1 LINKSLAVGI
11 IFLFIVSSTTPMVI
25 GYDVETP
32 CEPLDDLTV
41 IYSDDCDSNK
51 ASSHMEQFPINY
63 DDELQEMAIPKESPQ
78 TVATTPMDSPWPMI
92 CHDLH
97 HTGRSPYNTASNP
110 GTEKWRYKTES
121 WVYDTPVIDGDGI
134 IYVGSFSGY
143 FYAIYPDGTQKW
155 RSKLAGTLTHSSPAI
170 DENGTIYVGCWDRY
184 LYAINPDGSLKWMF
198 GAGAN
203 IGSSPAIAE
212 DGTIYFGTLWTGGKG
227 GKIFAV
233 NPDGTEK
240 WRYQTGYAV
249 SSSPAIGDD
258 GTIYIGSYDDYLYAL
273 YPNGTLRWRFKT
285 GDNII
290 GSPSIADDGTIY
302 IGSYDDYLYALYP
315 NGTMKW
321 KFYTEWGTSGNP
333 SIAIDGTI
341 YVGTDKLYAIYPD
354 GTLRWSFDLG
364 ADTRISFSSPAI
376 SADGTIYIGTHIG
389 QTSGGD
395 IIAINP
401 DGTERWRKLIANNWV
416 YSSPSI
422 AEDGT
427 VYIGSSSIKMIDE
440 GYSIPVGYIHAFGPI
455 DSNEPPEPPS
465 ITGAT
470 NGNPR
475 REYYYRF
482 STSDPDE
489 NPVSFY
495 VDWGDGTI
503 TDWSGGGE
511 DNYKMDECASGETV
525 FIKHVYS
532 RRGTYTIKAK
542 ARDGF
547 GGESDW
553 ATLEVSM
560 PKNKPY
566 INTPF
571 FNILENHPHLFPIL
585 RYLMEL

>member
-1 LINKSLAVGI
+1 
-11 IFLFIVSSTTPMVI
+11 MVI

-32 CEPLDDLTV
+32 CGLLDDLNV
-41 IYSDDCDSNK
+41 ICCDGCDSNK
-51 ASSHMEQFPINY
+51 ASSQMEQFLMNY
-63 DDELQEMAIPKESPQ
+63 NDVERQEMAMFVESSQ
-78 TVATTPMDSPWPMI
+78 TVVAGPMDSPWPMI
-92 CHDLH
+92 CYDLH
-97 HTGRSPYNTASNP
+97 HTGRSPYSTASNP
-110 GTEKWRYKTES
+110 GTEKWRFKTDN
-121 WVYDTPVIDGDGI
+121 WVYDNPVIDGDGI

-155 RSKLAGTLTHSSPAI
+155 RSNLGGMIYHSSSSIAE
-170 DENGTIYVGCWDRY
+170 DGTIYVGCYNY
-184 LYAINPDGSLKWMF
+184 LFAINHDGSLKWMF
-198 GAGAN
+198 GAGAS
-203 IGSSPAIAE
+203 IDSSPAVAD
-212 DGTIYFGTLWTGGKG
+212 DGTIYFGTMGN
-227 GKIFAV
+227 KIYAV
-233 NPDGTEK
+233 NPNGTEK
-240 WRYQTGYAV
+240 WHYETGYRV
-249 SSSPAIGDD
+249 VSSPAIGDD

-273 YPNGTLRWRFKT
+273 YSNGTLCWRFKT

-302 IGSYDDYLYALYP
+302 IGSYDDYLYALYS

-341 YVGTDKLYAIYPD
+341 YVGSDRLYAIYPD

-364 ADTRISFSSPAI
+364 ADASIGFSSPAI
-376 SADGTIYIGTHIG
+376 SADGIIYIGTHIG
-389 QTSGGD
+389 ETSGGD

-401 DGTERWRKLIANNWV
+401 DGTERWRKLIANDWV

-427 VYIGSSSIKMIDE
+427 VYIGSSSTKMIDE
-440 GYSIPVGYIHAFGPI
+440 GYVLFVGYIHAFGPI
-455 DSNEPPEPPS
+455 DSNGSPGPPS

-470 NGNPR
+470 NGNAR

-482 STSDPDE
+482 SAIDPDK

-511 DNYKMDECASGETV
+511 GNYKMDECASGETV
-525 FIKHVYS
+525 FIKHVYLI
-532 RRGTYTIKAK
+532 RGTYTIKAK

-553 ATLEVSM
+553 GTLEVSM
-560 PKNKPY
+560 PKNKA
-566 INTPF
+566 ISTPF
-571 FNILENHPHLFPIL
+571 ARFLESLPNMFPLLRHILGL
-585 RYLMEL
+585 